1 MNEME
6 MIATFVA
13 VVGGFKALEWII
25 LKITSQHDKTKQ
37 IDTNDANIQEIK
49 MNTNAELLEVNKKIA
64 NAHKYAQDSLDGIKN
79 DIMNTLEDH
88 RDEYI
93 KGINDVK
100 ESVATMNATYQQALS
115 IIEIKIDNLEKKQ
128 DKHNCLIER
137 VYQLES
143 DVKVCKEKQSVAN
156 HRIDDLEKK
165 A

>member
-25 LKITSQHDKTKQ
+25 EKITSQHDKSKQ
-37 IDTNDANIQEIK
+37 IDVNDSRINEIK
-49 MNTNAELLEVNKKIA
+49 ANTDQQLAEANKKIA
-64 NAHKYAQDSLDGIKN
+64 DAHQYAQSSLDNIKTEL
-79 DIMNTLEDH
+79 ISTLEDH
-88 RDEYI
+88 REEYI

-100 ESVATMNATYQQALS
+100 DSVAMMNANYQQVLS

-128 DKHNCLIER
+128 DKHNSLIER
-137 VYQLES
+137 MYKVETDLE
-143 DVKVCKEKQSVAN
+143 VVKEKQSVAN

-165 A
+165 